1 MPFARL
7 PLLVLLGACGG
18 SPTTPSGPVED
29 FPRVTAGSEARTGC
43 PFPPGSSLYM
53 VPGLSDH
60 VVDPS
65 AASLEARVTVGEER
79 LYLNVEGY
87 GCGSWYDPAWEST
100 NPAAAPVTPLTGFFS
115 EFCVLEAH
123 APGQTRIFA
132 TFKVAGDGNT
142 YRTTLAYCPPTPD
155 CLTRAQGRLTG
166 GCACPNPR
174 RIDTVTVVPK

>member
-100 NPAAAPVTPLTGFFS
+100 NPAAAPVTPLTGFS
-115 EFCVLEAH
+115 LSSACWRRMHLGRRASLRHSRSRAMATRTERPSPIVL
-123 APGQTRIFA
+123 Q
-132 TFKVAGDGNT
+132 
-142 YRTTLAYCPPTPD
+142 
-155 CLTRAQGRLTG
+155 RLI
-166 GCACPNPR
+166 A
-174 RIDTVTVVPK
+174 